1 MEGEVPTQF
10 CSRLS
15 DWNYEAGILS
25 YQGRIYIPD
34 KEDLRLDLVK
44 KFHDHYTAVMSLAS
58 WYDSIPF
65 HFRILV
71 FPLRR

>member
-1 MEGEVPTQF
+1 MPETLARIFDNPLRREVV
-10 CSRLS
+10 
-15 DWNYEAGILS
+15 EA
-25 YQGRIYIPD
+25 
-34 KEDLRLDLVK
+34 LVQIVPVR
-44 KFHDHYTAVMSLAS
+44 APVMSLAS